1 MCRPPPCP
9 WRPRF
14 YRRIRCRPWPRSPR
28 RLQRA
33 VGREALVS
41 CLLPLRPTRGA
52 AAAAAPYA
60 RRLGLR
66 NARHYA
72 PSNTPAGPS
81 PGVAGCVHFATSH
94 GNAQRDFPAPVR
106 TSLGASWLRLPRV
119 RKLTYLY
126 LGDKLVTTSPE
137 TRRAARPGLIRKL
150 NEQLLLERLRGNGPV
165 SRSEL
170 AAASGLSKPT
180 VGQALGSLVRDAL
193 VQHAGRRTGGR
204 GRSASLY
211 EIRSDAG
218 FVLGLDVGREFVR
231 GAVADLAGILRAR
244 RSRAARSSS
253 GAARVR
259 ELASLADGLLQEA
272 GLQGNGTLLQTVIGS
287 PGVVEPNGRALQ
299 LAPNL
304 PGWERPTVLRDLR
317 RLLGAETR
325 IENDVDAAAVA
336 ERDHGHG
343 REVSTFAFVSVG
355 TGIGMGLVLDGKL
368 HRGAHGAAGEI
379 AFMPLADG
387 SLDPSDARPRGA
399 LESAVS
405 SAAVVKAAQQAGARL
420 RSARS
425 VFAAAAAGDA
435 VAGQIVAGEAAY
447 VAYALASIVAVVDPE
462 LIVLGGGIGRA
473 PGFADEVRAQLAR
486 LSPVVPE
493 VRPSALGDDA
503 VVDGCLAVGGEQLW
517 ERVLGS
523 RVSGDALQP

>member
-1 MCRPPPCP
+1 
-9 WRPRF
+9 
-14 YRRIRCRPWPRSPR
+14 
-28 RLQRA
+28 
-33 VGREALVS
+33 
-41 CLLPLRPTRGA
+41 
-52 AAAAAPYA
+52 
-60 RRLGLR
+60 
-66 NARHYA
+66 
-72 PSNTPAGPS
+72 
-81 PGVAGCVHFATSH
+81 
-94 GNAQRDFPAPVR
+94 
-106 TSLGASWLRLPRV
+106 
-119 RKLTYLY
+119 
-126 LGDKLVTTSPE
+126 LVTSTAE
-137 TRRAARPGLIRKL
+137 RRAARPGLIRTL

-180 VGQALGSLVRDAL
+180 VGLALGSLVRDEL
-193 VQHAGRRTGGR
+193 VEQAGRRAGGR
-204 GRSASLY
+204 GRSALLY

-231 GAVADLAGILRAR
+231 GAVADLAGTVRAR
-244 RSRAARSSS
+244 ESRPARSSS
-253 GAARVR
+253 GVGRVR
-259 ELASLADGLLQEA
+259 ELAALADELLRDVGVRRGGA
-272 GLQGNGTLLQTVIGS
+272 LLQTVVGS
-287 PGVVEPNGRALQ
+287 PGVVEPDGRALRM
-299 LAPNL
+299 APNL
-304 PGWERPTVLRDLR
+304 PGWERPAVLRDLR
-317 RLLGAETR
+317 RLLGAETA

-343 REVSTFAFVSVG
+343 RDVSTFAFVSVG
-355 TGIGMGLVLDGKL
+355 TGIGMGLVLEGKL

-387 SLDPSDARPRGA
+387 SLDPRDARRRGP

-405 SAAVVKAAQQAGARL
+405 SAAVVKAARQAGARL

-425 VFAAAAAGDA
+425 VFAAAAAGDGPAREVVTREA
-435 VAGQIVAGEAAY
+435 VIVAR
-447 VAYALASIVAVVDPE
+447 ALAAIVTVVDPE

-473 PGFADEVRAQLAR
+473 PGFAEEVAAHLTR

-523 RVSGDALQP
+523 RVAGD